1 MGFDEL
7 RQKVRSLV
15 DPGKPSKGLQF
26 FAMCGGGQDAELG
39 AAGLQA
45 MGSLSEGNR
54 VMRLHGGTNVLDQ

>member
-26 FAMCGGGQDAELG
+26 FAMGGGGQDAELG

-45 MGSLSEGNR
+45 
-54 VMRLHGGTNVLDQ
+54 VGGLAKNDSIL

>member
-26 FAMCGGGQDAELG
+26 FAMGGGGQDAELG

-45 MGSLSEGNR
+45 
-54 VMRLHGGTNVLDQ
+54 VGGLRKGDRIL

>member
-26 FAMCGGGQDAELG
+26 LQW
-39 AAGLQA
+39 AAVARTPSWAL
-45 MGSLSEGNR
+45 
-54 VMRLHGGTNVLDQ
+54 LDFKRWAA